1 MEELTSEK
9 ALYEPLLPKPS
20 RITYLELIGKNLLSF
35 ALILGVLYNSSF
47 LFTSAPPQSTSSL
60 TTAAWKHL
68 SPHTHLLSVPP
79 IPRSEF
85 LSRQKILTSL
95 LKEQEID
102 AFISEPSAS
111 STYYA
116 NISASYELSERPFL
130 QIFSKD
136 GGFSYLA
143 PKFEVNRIKGLEMVG
158 EDIKVI
164 QWGEEEDPFEVLKRE
179 IGEGFR
185 RVMLDEHARWMIASG
200 LSNAG
205 IEVLEMSL
213 EVKQLRS
220 VKTDSEITILRAV
233 NKFTLELIRAL
244 QKVVEVGVSQETIF
258 EVGANLFAKAGIG
271 RGYWAIVLF
280 GEGAANP
287 HGGSKG
293 VVLKEGEFVLIDIG
307 SVLHGYGS
315 DVTRTILPR
324 NGKVSEEL
332 MGVWKTVQRSQA
344 AAGERMRVDESCRDV
359 DGVARKVITDEGFGE
374 FFTHRLGHGLG
385 LEMHEHPYLNGANG
399 ERLKVGEVVTNEP
412 VSFFFL

>member
-1 MEELTSEK
+1 M
-9 ALYEPLLPKPS
+9 
-20 RITYLELIGKNLLSF
+20 
-35 ALILGVLYNSSF
+35 
-47 LFTSAPPQSTSSL
+47 
-60 TTAAWKHL
+60 
-68 SPHTHLLSVPP
+68 
-79 IPRSEF
+79 
-85 LSRQKILTSL
+85 
-95 LKEQEID
+95 
-102 AFISEPSAS
+102 
-111 STYYA
+111 
-116 NISASYELSERPFL
+116 
-130 QIFSKD
+130 
-136 GGFSYLA
+136 
-143 PKFEVNRIKGLEMVG
+143 PKFEANRIKGLEMVG
-158 EDIKVI
+158 ADINVI

-179 IGEGFR
+179 MGELT

-200 LSNAG
+200 LANAG
-205 IEVLEMSL
+205 IAVLEMST
-213 EVKQLRS
+213 EVKQLRA
-220 VKTDSEITILRAV
+220 VKTENEITILRAV

-258 EVGANLFAKAGIG
+258 EVGGNLFAKAGLG

-315 DVTRTILPR
+315 DVTRTILPKG
-324 NGKVSEEL
+324 GKVSGEL

-344 AAGERMRVDESCRDV
+344 AAGEGMRVNETCRDV
-359 DGVARKVITDEGFGE
+359 DKVARKVITDEGYGE

-412 VSFFFL
+412 VSLPYS